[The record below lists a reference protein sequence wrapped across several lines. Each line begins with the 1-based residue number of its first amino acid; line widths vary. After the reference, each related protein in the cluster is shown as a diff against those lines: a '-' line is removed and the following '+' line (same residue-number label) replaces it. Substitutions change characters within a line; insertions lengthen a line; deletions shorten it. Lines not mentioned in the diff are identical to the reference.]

1 MLFFWMFVQ
10 SHVMYNVIDE
20 QNLVFNELPRNGSLI
35 NYSMLRD
42 LKSTPVI
49 FRSFSIKYVLEG
61 CENYTINGN
70 RFKVENQHYLLANI
84 SSGGT
89 VEIDSEKIVKAI
101 CIDIAPGIISEVVG
115 SYLEPGSSVSDPG
128 LDRFFTTSDFFES
141 FYPSDQTRL
150 GKTLNTL
157 GAQLSTSP
165 FEKHEFSKE
174 FYYHLSEQLIA
185 DHIPIFKQLQSVQS
199 VKAETKKELLRR
211 VLRGKEYLNT
221 CYMLPLSI
229 EQVARECHLS
239 EYHFFRLF
247 KAVMG
252 ISPHQYL
259 IQKRIENARS
269 LLLNKTHSVS
279 DVAFLCGFAD
289 VFSFS
294 KAFKK
299 HAGIPPSLLLK

>member
-1 MLFFWMFVQ
+1 
-10 SHVMYNVIDE
+10 MYNVIDE
-20 QNLVFNELPRNGSLI
+20 QNLVFDELPRNGSLI

-42 LKSTPVI
+42 LKSTPVV

-70 RFKVENQHYLLANI
+70 RFQVQNQHYLLANTH
-84 SSGGT
+84 SAGA

-101 CIDIAPGIISEVVG
+101 CIDIAPSILSEVVA
-115 SYLEPGSSVSDPG
+115 SYLEPSNSVSNPE

-141 FYPSDQTRL
+141 FYPSDQTLL
-150 GKTLNTL
+150 GKTLSTL
-157 GAQLSTSP
+157 GAELSTAP

-185 DHIPIFKQLQSVQS
+185 DHIPIFKQLQSVRS

-211 VLRGKEYLNT
+211 ILRGKEYINS

-229 EQVARECHLS
+229 EQVAQECHLS

-259 IQKRIENARS
+259 IRKRIENAHT
-269 LLLNKTHSVS
+269 LLSDKSHSVS

-299 HAGIPPSLLLK
+299 HTGLTPSFLLK

>member
-1 MLFFWMFVQ
+1 MFVQ
-10 SHVMYNVIDE
+10 RHMMYNVIDE
-20 QNLVFNELPRNGSLI
+20 QNLVFEQLPRNGSLI

-42 LKSTPVI
+42 LKSTPVV

-61 CENYTINGN
+61 CENYTVNGN
-70 RFKVENQHYLLANI
+70 RFQVQNQHYLLANTH
-84 SSGGT
+84 SAGA
-89 VEIDSEKIVKAI
+89 VEIDSEKIVKAL
-101 CIDIAPGIISEVVG
+101 CIDIAPSILSEVVA
-115 SYLEPGSSVSDPG
+115 SYLEPDSAIADQN

-141 FYPSDQTRL
+141 FYPSHQTSL

-157 GAQLSTSP
+157 SAELSSSP

-185 DHIPIFKQLQSVQS
+185 DHIPIFKQLQSVRS
-199 VKAETKKELLRR
+199 VKSETKKELLRR
-211 VLRGKEYLNT
+211 VLRGKEYINA
-221 CYMLPLSI
+221 CYMQPLSI
-229 EQVARECHLS
+229 EQVAQACNLS
-239 EYHFFRLF
+239 EYHFFRIF

-259 IQKRIENARS
+259 IRKRIENAHS
-269 LLLNKTHSVS
+269 LLINKAHSVS
-279 DVAFLCGFAD
+279 DVAFLCGFSD

-299 HAGIPPSLLLK
+299 HTGTAPSLLLK

>member
-1 MLFFWMFVQ
+1 
-10 SHVMYNVIDE
+10 MYNVIDE
-20 QNLVFNELPRNGSLI
+20 QNLVFDELPRNGSLI

-42 LKSTPVI
+42 LKSTPVV

-70 RFKVENQHYLLANI
+70 RFQVQNQHYLLANTH
-84 SSGGT
+84 SAGA

-101 CIDIAPGIISEVVG
+101 CIDIAPSVLSEVVG
-115 SYLEPGSSVSDPG
+115 SYLEPDNSFSDLS

-141 FYPSDQTRL
+141 FYPSDQTLL
-150 GKTLNTL
+150 GKTLTGL
-157 GAQLSTSP
+157 GTELSTSP

-185 DHIPIFKQLQSVQS
+185 DHIPIFKQLQSVRS

-211 VLRGKEYLNT
+211 VLRGKEYINT

-229 EQVARECHLS
+229 EQVAKECHLS

-259 IQKRIENARS
+259 IRKRIENAQI
-269 LLLNKTHSVS
+269 LLNNKSYSVS

-294 KAFKK
+294 KTFKK
-299 HAGIPPSLLLK
+299 HTGTSPSFLLK

>member
-1 MLFFWMFVQ
+1 
-10 SHVMYNVIDE
+10 MYNVIDE
-20 QNLVFNELPRNGSLI
+20 QNMVFDELPRNGSLI
-35 NYSMLRD
+35 NFSMLRD
-42 LKSTPVI
+42 LKSTPVV

-61 CENYTINGN
+61 CENYTINGQ
-70 RFKVENQHYLLANI
+70 RFQVQNDHYLLANTH
-84 SSGGT
+84 SDGA

-101 CIDIAPGIISEVVG
+101 CIDIAPDILSEVVG
-115 SYLEPGSSVSDPG
+115 SYLEPGSGIADPN

-141 FYPSDQTRL
+141 FYPSDQTLL
-150 GKTLNTL
+150 GKTLNSL
-157 GAQLSTSP
+157 GSELSHSP
-165 FEKHEFSKE
+165 FEKHQFSKE
-174 FYYHLSEQLIA
+174 FYYHLSEQLLT
-185 DHIPIFKQLQSVQS
+185 DHIPIFKQLQSVSS
-199 VKAETKKELLRR
+199 VKAQTKKELLRR
-211 VLRGKEYLNT
+211 VLRGKEYINA

-259 IQKRIENARS
+259 IRKRIENAHA
-269 LLLNKTHSVS
+269 LLSDKSHSVS

-299 HAGIPPSLLLK
+299 HTGTPPSLLLKQ

>member
-1 MLFFWMFVQ
+1 
-10 SHVMYNVIDE
+10 MYNVIDE
-20 QNLVFNELPRNGSLI
+20 QNLVFDELPRNGSLI

-42 LKSTPVI
+42 LKSTPVV

-70 RFKVENQHYLLANI
+70 RFQVQNQHYLLANTH
-84 SSGGT
+84 SAGA

-101 CIDIAPGIISEVVG
+101 CIDVAPTILSEVVA
-115 SYLEPGSSVSDPG
+115 SHLEPDCSIADQN

-141 FYPSDQTRL
+141 FYPSTQTLL
-150 GKTLNTL
+150 GKTLHTL
-157 GAQLSTSP
+157 GTKLSNSP

-185 DHIPIFKQLQSVQS
+185 DHIPIFKQLQSVRS

-211 VLRGKEYLNT
+211 VLRGKDYINT
-221 CYMLPLSI
+221 CYMHPLSI
-229 EQVARECHLS
+229 EQVAQECHLS

-247 KAVMG
+247 KAVVG

-259 IQKRIENARS
+259 ISKRIENAHT
-269 LLLNKTHSVS
+269 LLLNKSHSVS
-279 DVAFLCGFAD
+279 DIAFLCGFSD

-299 HAGIPPSLLLK
+299 HTGTSPSLLLK

>member
-1 MLFFWMFVQ
+1 
-10 SHVMYNVIDE
+10 MYNVIDE
-20 QNLVFNELPRNGSLI
+20 QNMVFDELPRNGSLI
-35 NYSMLRD
+35 NYSMFRD
-42 LKSTPVI
+42 LKSTPVV

-70 RFKVENQHYLLANI
+70 RFQVQNQHYLLANTH
-84 SSGGT
+84 SAGA

-101 CIDIAPGIISEVVG
+101 CIDIAPSILSEVVG
-115 SYLEPGSSVSDPG
+115 SYLEPDNSVSDLN

-141 FYPSDQTRL
+141 FYPSDQTLL
-150 GKTLNTL
+150 GKTLNKL
-157 GAQLSTSP
+157 GSELSTSP

-174 FYYHLSEQLIA
+174 FYYHLSEQLLA
-185 DHIPIFKQLQSVQS
+185 DHIPIFKQLQSVRS
-199 VKAETKKELLRR
+199 VKMETKKELLRR
-211 VLRGKEYLNT
+211 VLRGKEYINS

-229 EQVARECHLS
+229 EQVAQECHLS

-259 IQKRIENARS
+259 IRKRIENAQT
-269 LLLNKTHSVS
+269 LLNNKSYSVS

-294 KAFKK
+294 KTFKK
-299 HAGIPPSLLLK
+299 HTGLTPSFLLK

>member
-1 MLFFWMFVQ
+1 
-10 SHVMYNVIDE
+10 MYNVIDE
-20 QNLVFNELPRNGSLI
+20 QNMVFDELPRNGCLI

-42 LKSTPVI
+42 LKSTPIV

-70 RFKVENQHYLLANI
+70 RFQVQNQHYLLANTH
-84 SSGGT
+84 SAGA
-89 VEIDSEKIVKAI
+89 VEIDSEKIVKAL
-101 CIDIAPGIISEVVG
+101 CIDIAPNILSEVVA
-115 SYLEPGSSVSDPG
+115 SYLEPDCSIADQS

-141 FYPSDQTRL
+141 FYPSHQTLL
-150 GKTLNTL
+150 GKTLTTL
-157 GAQLSTSP
+157 GSELSNSP
-165 FEKHEFSKE
+165 FEKHEFTKE

-185 DHIPIFKQLQSVQS
+185 DHIPIFKQLQSVRS
-199 VKAETKKELLRR
+199 VKMETKKELLRR
-211 VLRGKEYLNT
+211 VLRGKEYINS

-229 EQVARECHLS
+229 EQVAQECHLS

-247 KAVMG
+247 KAVIG

-259 IQKRIENARS
+259 IRKRIENAHT
-269 LLLNKTHSVS
+269 LLLDKSHSVS
-279 DVAFLCGFAD
+279 DIAFLCGFSD

-299 HAGIPPSLLLK
+299 HTGTSPSLLLK